1 MILSER
7 ISRLVEYSKLS
18 IPRFAA
24 FVGFKTP
31 QAVRELIKGNTK
43 TLSDA
48 AIIKLSSA
56 FPELNVDWLTT
67 GEGDMLREEVAEPM
81 GVEPLEPGVRLVP
94 LINIDSVG
102 GIHSNNI
109 LNPDEQYII
118 RRIPFTD
125 AREGDVAIYQS
136 GTSMSPTIPPGSIL
150 HIRQVEGWQEYLGY
164 GNLYV
169 LLLADERRITK
180 EIRRYDPDPRN
191 YVLCVSYNDNAA
203 PEELPRSFIRGVW
216 KVIKVL
222 ADYGW

>member
-1 MILSER
+1 MVNNESIKDRLKTFIKYKG
-7 ISRLVEYSKLS
+7 ISIRAFEAKCGFSYG
-18 IPRFAA
+18 
-24 FVGFKTP
+24 FVGNMRNSMQPDKVMKIAH
-31 QAVRELIKGNTK
+31 Q
-43 TLSDA
+43 
-48 AIIKLSSA
+48 
-56 FPELNVDWLTT
+56 FPELNTGWIMT
-67 GEGDMLREEVAEPM
+67 GEGDMLREEVTELMPS
-81 GVEPLEPGVRLVP
+81 EPLDPGVRLVP

-136 GTSMSPTIPPGSIL
+136 GTSMSPTIPPGSVL
-150 HIRQVEGWQEYLGY
+150 LIRQVEGWQEYLGY

>member
-1 MILSER
+1 MQTTVKER
-7 ISRLVEYSKLS
+7 IKEFLKTQGIPVRTFEAHCGLSNGYLRQLRNSPTVDKMEIILREY
-18 IPRFAA
+18 
-24 FVGFKTP
+24 P
-31 QAVRELIKGNTK
+31 QLNRE
-43 TLSDA
+43 
-48 AIIKLSSA
+48 
-56 FPELNVDWLTT
+56 WLTT
-67 GEGDMLREEVAEPM
+67 GEGDMLREEVAELM

-109 LNPDEQYII
+109 LDPDEQYII

-125 AREGDVAIYQS
+125 ARDGDVAIYQS
-136 GTSMSPTIPPGSIL
+136 GTSMSPTIPPGSVL

-169 LLLADERRITK
+169 LLLADDRRITK